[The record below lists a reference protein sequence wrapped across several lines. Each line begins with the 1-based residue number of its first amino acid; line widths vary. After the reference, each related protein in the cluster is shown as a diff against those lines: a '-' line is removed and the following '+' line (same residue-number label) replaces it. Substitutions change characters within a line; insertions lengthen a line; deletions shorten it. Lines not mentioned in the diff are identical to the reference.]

1 MRQRNRPRLNFSR
14 TPKDHNYHSK
24 IFCHQRNKEIIL
36 RAKSRPCVDCN
47 IQYNPWVMDLDHRDP
62 QQKIFELS
70 KQKACSVKRLLV
82 EIAKCDV
89 VCANCHR
96 ERTMRG
102 QHWAVR
108 RDVVDKPKE
117 ITAQLEFPE

>member
-1 MRQRNRPRLNFSR
+1 
-14 TPKDHNYHSK
+14 
-24 IFCHQRNKEIIL
+24 
-36 RAKSRPCVDCN
+36 
-47 IQYNPWVMDLDHRDP
+47 MDLDHRDP